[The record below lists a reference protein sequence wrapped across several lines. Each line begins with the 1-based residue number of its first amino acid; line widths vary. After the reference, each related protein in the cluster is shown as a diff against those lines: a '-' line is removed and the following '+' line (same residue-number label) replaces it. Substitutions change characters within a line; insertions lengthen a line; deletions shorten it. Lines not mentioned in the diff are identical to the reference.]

1 MPHLATLTPPRLCA
15 RLYTWLRAICLCM
28 LRCLFPCLF
37 LAACA
42 GGPAPA
48 VPPDLFVDA
57 RFRAPSEP
65 VDAGAALA
73 TSDAMRAYLRSA
85 IAPQARLKGPRHA
98 LFDALYGTNQLKL
111 EYDAAL
117 TRNAAQT
124 FDARAG
130 NCLSLVLMTAALAK
144 EMGLQVSYQSV
155 QTDESWSRSGELY
168 FVSEHVNLVLG
179 KRLGEP
185 GAAYDAGANMT
196 IDFLPPPDTRGYRT
210 RPIEEATIVAMYLNN
225 RAAETLAQDR
235 LDDAYWWA
243 RAAIV
248 RDPGFSGAYNTLGVL
263 LRRHGDL
270 EAARRAFTVALDKAP
285 SDTRVMYNLAHN
297 LRALGREAEAEALLA
312 QLARLQPRPPF
323 HFFNLGMAALRAG
336 DPAAAV
342 RLFSQEIERDPYY
355 HEFHFWLAQAYA
367 RLGQLER
374 VRAELGLALDNSTT
388 RRDQQLYAAKL
399 DRIRALPAR

>member
-1 MPHLATLTPPRLCA
+1 MRILAALALLCA
-15 RLYTWLRAICLCM
+15 LLT
-28 LRCLFPCLF
+28 
-37 LAACA
+37 ACA
-42 GGPAPA
+42 TAPPAP
-48 VPPDLFVDA
+48 PPDLFADS
-57 RFRAPSEP
+57 RFGAPSEA
-65 VDAGAALA
+65 VDANAALA
-73 TSDAMRAYLRSA
+73 VSAAMRDYLRGA
-85 IAPQARLKGPRHA
+85 IAARARLKNPRQA
-98 LFDALYGTNQLKL
+98 LFDALYSKNQLKL

-144 EMGLQVSYQSV
+144 EMGLQVTYQSV

-185 GAAYDAGANMT
+185 DAAYDAGANMT

-210 RPIEEATIVAMYLNN
+210 RPLAEATIVAMYLNN
-225 RAAETLAQDR
+225 RAAETLAQNR
-235 LDDAYWWA
+235 LDDAYWWV

-248 RDPGFSGAYNTLGVL
+248 RDPAFSGAYNTLGVL

-270 EAARRAFTVALDKAP
+270 EAARRAFAFALDKAP
-285 SDTRVMYNLAHN
+285 SDTRVMYNLAHS
-297 LRALGREAEAEALLA
+297 LLALGRGAEADALLR
-312 QLARLQPRPPF
+312 QLARLQPQPPF
-323 HFFNLGMAALRAG
+323 HFFNQGMAALRAD
-336 DPAAAV
+336 DPAGAV

-374 VRAELGLALDNSTT
+374 ARVELGLAIDNSTT

-399 DRIRALPAR
+399 DRIRALPGR